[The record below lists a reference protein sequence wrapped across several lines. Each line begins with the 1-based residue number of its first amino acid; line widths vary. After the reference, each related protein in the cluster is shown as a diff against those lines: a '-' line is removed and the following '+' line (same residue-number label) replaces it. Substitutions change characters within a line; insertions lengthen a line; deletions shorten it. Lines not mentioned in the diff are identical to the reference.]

1 MVAPVPEPPE
11 NAPIRRR
18 VVLGGAAA
26 IPLLLAL
33 GSPVP
38 ARAAVLPLPPVDDA
52 LDGLAAFLVPGRD
65 AFSVRQGRTSSTD
78 GGVAAGAG
86 PALRYGYDQAIPYPI
101 VGRPFDLNLPGAAAV
116 AAILNLVA
124 IEVDP
129 MAAFGPFAASFAN
142 LSFAGKVE
150 VFRRLEEPGLADG
163 TPVRFILDTLPTL
176 AAFLAYSEAGVFD
189 RVTNRLTAVP
199 VGWRISAYQGVGEG
213 WSEFRG
219 YYRGID
225 R

>member
-1 MVAPVPEPPE
+1 MNPP
-11 NAPIRRR
+11 ITRRA
-18 VVLGGAAA
+18 VLGAAA
-26 IPLLLAL
+26 VIPLLLAWD
-33 GSPVP
+33 P
-38 ARAAVLPLPPVDDA
+38 ARAADLPLPPVDDA
-52 LDGLAAFLVPGRD
+52 LNGLAAFLVPGRD

-86 PALRYGYDQAIPYPI
+86 PALRYVYDQAIPYPI
-101 VGRPFDLNLPGAAAV
+101 VGRPFDLDLPGAAAV

-129 MAAFGPFAASFAN
+129 AAALGPFAASFAN

-176 AAFLAYSEAGVFD
+176 AAFVSYSEAGVFD
-189 RVTNRLTAVP
+189 RAANRLTAIP
-199 VGWRISAYQGVGEG
+199 VGWRISAYQGVGDG
-213 WSEFRG
+213 WNEFRG

-225 R
+225 RVTD